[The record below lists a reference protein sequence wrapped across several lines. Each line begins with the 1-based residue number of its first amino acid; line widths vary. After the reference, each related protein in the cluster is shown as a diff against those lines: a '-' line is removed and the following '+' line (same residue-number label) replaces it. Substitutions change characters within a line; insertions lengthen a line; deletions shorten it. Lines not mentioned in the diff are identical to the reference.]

1 MFKIDWAS
9 LKKGDTLYL
18 GIPYYDN
25 NDNIIKY
32 INQTSQVISIKEYK
46 FIYILTF
53 KYTNSEGKRIRIN
66 LAINKNKCS
75 DLYLAV
81 TRYTEYACDYKIKY
95 GDFILTTLGSESINT
110 FIKDL
115 ICNKLEEEKMIVNEH
130 KANIEKL
137 FELLLNK
144 EDE

>member
-1 MFKIDWAS
+1 MFKVDWTS
-9 LKKGDTLYL
+9 LRKGDTLYL

-32 INQTSQVISIKEYK
+32 KNQESQVISIKEYK
-46 FIYILTF
+46 YIYRLVF
-53 KYTNSEGKRIRIN
+53 KYTNFDGKRIRVN

-81 TRYTEYACDYKIKY
+81 NRYTEYAKDYNIKY
-95 GDFILTTLGSESINT
+95 GDFIVTTINSESINV
-110 FIKDL
+110 FVKDL
-115 ICNKLEEEKMIVNEH
+115 ICNKLEEEKIIVNEH
-130 KANIEKL
+130 QSYIEKL